1 VNYEKFLC
9 FAWSFRSALGAIGF
23 GKLWSHAIWKQTSL
37 RFIYRG
43 QPMPMLELEI
53 MSLVFITVRFGISSS
68 TRSLVRS
75 IQLSVTVLFD
85 SEEATAS

>member
-1 VNYEKFLC
+1 
-9 FAWSFRSALGAIGF
+9 
-23 GKLWSHAIWKQTSL
+23 
-37 RFIYRG
+37 
-43 QPMPMLELEI
+43 MPMLELEI